1 MQTIS
6 MVTGVN
12 TSKHLTDTFKCYLPL
27 WVPESNFRA
36 ALDFSFCVHHQAA
49 ILKCNLWFSVQNSL
63 LTLALAGLMWFHCG
77 PPSWHSLSG
86 SYCGLKWELSN
97 ADFSCCQKWKTERER
112 VGYKRILSC
121 PFWLFFVLILVQ
133 IPSVWLCN
141 CRLSVSRG
149 LPWEVGMIHS
159 LLSLSFL
166 SCFWCWFCVWFC
178 YAWLYM
184 LLVIMPIEGVIPKA
198 KEIEEEL
205 NWRSVVVWKKTATFL
220 FIYFFSSGYVSKN
233 VSVEKQDPV

>member
-1 MQTIS
+1 
-6 MVTGVN
+6 MVLCSEQSFNPSLSWPHVV
-12 TSKHLTDTFKCYLPL
+12 SL
-27 WVPESNFRA
+27 WAPIMA
-36 ALDFSFCVHHQAA
+36 FSFWFLLWTEMRA
-49 ILKCNLWFSVQNSL
+49 LKRRLQL
-63 LTLALAGLMWFHCG
+63 L
-77 PPSWHSLSG
+77 SEV
-86 SYCGLKWELSN
+86 KN
-97 ADFSCCQKWKTERER
+97 RKR

-205 NWRSVVVWKKTATFL
+205 NWRSVVVWKKTATIF
-220 FIYFFSSGYVSKN
+220 FYFYFYFFPPAMYLRTFQLKTKILN
-233 VSVEKQDPV
+233 PV